1 MSNHHKRLIFGF
13 AIAVLVLTALFL
25 LLAKTSLAITAYC
38 FSLLAPVM
46 FFGTLWHTASSS
58 KNKYITNAAFPIQS
72 YSYCTINLIVCG
84 IFVLLDQT
92 GIWSIP
98 AGWFAFI
105 HLILIARFAWRILAM
120 GSGQEIIE
128 QVGEKVQAKVTNWK
142 LIGAK
147 VEAMKSEAP
156 DSCRQSLQ
164 DVSDAIRYADPM
176 THCELEDQD
185 AEIRSLVDRLAVELD
200 ESKTDAVA
208 ETCRE
213 LCRKIKARNTQLKL
227 LK

>member
-1 MSNHHKRLIFGF
+1 MNNHQKRLIFGF
-13 AIAVLVLTALFL
+13 GIAVLVLTALFL
-25 LLAKTSLAITAYC
+25 LLTKTSLVISAYC
-38 FSLLAPVM
+38 FSLLVPIM
-46 FFGTLWHTASSS
+46 FFGTLWLVASGS

-84 IFVLLDQT
+84 IFVLLEQI
-92 GIWSIP
+92 GVWSIP

-105 HLILIARFAWRILAM
+105 HIVLIARFAWRILAM
-120 GSGQEIIE
+120 KSGQEIIE

-142 LIGAK
+142 WIGAQ
-147 VEAMKSEAP
+147 VEAMKGDAP
-156 DSCRQSLQ
+156 ESCRQSLQ

-176 THCELEDQD
+176 THHELENLD

-200 ESKTDAVA
+200 ESKIDAVA

-213 LCRKIKARNTQLKL
+213 LCRKIKARNTQMRL